1 MIFNLLFT
9 YSILTFSFFGL
20 ESKKDKYI
28 FICLLHGEISEI
40 MLKIYWSY
48 SKLEAVRDKEMK
60 EPGMRVMFILDCLSL
75 QNIDKAPSSN
85 VTKVSFKVPDL
96 FAYSPEIQF

>member
-1 MIFNLLFT
+1 M
-9 YSILTFSFFGL
+9 
-20 ESKKDKYI
+20 YI

-40 MLKIYWSY
+40 MVKIYWSY